1 VRGVLVS
8 RRRVWFVSSS
18 LALLARSARG
28 KVNFL
33 LCGLGAGNRVPAR
46 FFFFF
51 VGGM

>member
-1 VRGVLVS
+1 MLVS

-46 FFFFF
+46 FFFVFLF
-51 VGGM
+51 VGGI

>member
-1 VRGVLVS
+1 MLDS
-8 RRRVWFVSSS
+8 RRRVWIVSSS

-46 FFFFF
+46 FFCFFF
-51 VGGM
+51 VGGI